1 MNTSAALSTVLSLLV
16 LLPSSSAQINNYLW
30 FNNGQINIG
39 QFGAGSNPAF
49 TIPSSLNLKSENM
62 EPMIPASTIVNKP
75 SVDNTNWIIKLGKNI
90 NCLNGDSKENYPNW
104 CFLNR
109 DNPNGYFPSNGYSS
123 SNYPDGASAIEKPLN
138 IFNIYFNIMSPNGGY
153 PDENYPNKANDNEK
167 HLNGQNLTIATLN
180 VVPHKEA
187 SSNKGYPNG
196 TNNNGGY
203 LNGQNLNTVSLNVV
217 PQNGSNPN
225 GFNNNSENL
234 NKRNL
239 NIIFPNVVSH
249 NGSNSM
255 EWNSN
260 GSYSS
265 DVHPIEISPN
275 RSSPHPEIS
284 SLNNLNNGI
293 GQNLSIDASDVND
306 GIPGINK
313 TQQDRGQCRDD
324 EFRCGSNEC
333 VPSNVK
339 CDNKADCSDSSDEA
353 FCITEG
359 DQENGCALPEQ
370 PTGGRYK
377 LGECD
382 ELCRKQPGDIVP
394 QHSILTYTCNDD
406 YALESSNITICVNNI
421 WKHQISCLKICPPLN
436 STNVYISCNYRGEE
450 VSCSEPILPG
460 TQATLTCKPFY
471 RFSVTTLS
479 NSWMKCLDSG
489 IWDIN
494 MFDCVPVCGVIISQT
509 TLQPL
514 SIGNGFRPAVG
525 SFPWHVGIY
534 VKDGAKTYKNICG
547 GSLITKNLVISAAHC
562 FYDEIE
568 NKLYNASNYAVAAGK
583 YYRSWD
589 APERYSQKS
598 MVEYVKLPSDYF
610 GTSGNLAEDI
620 ALVKLQTS
628 FVFNMYV
635 VPICVDWRNKHDH
648 QQLREGQSGM
658 LAGWGKD
665 TTGKPTEDLFAV
677 NMPYVERQT
686 CRDNV
691 PVEFRGFLT
700 FDKFCAGLMNGSS
713 ACDGDSGGGL
723 CFERYGT
730 WYLRGVVSVSPQ
742 EDNHCDLYSYVAF
755 TRVNAYVEW
764 LITSIHDIISTSKS
778 KHLQG
783 VAVAN
788 QHAGEIKL

>member
-187 SSNKGYPNG
+187 SSNK
-196 TNNNGGY
+196 
-203 LNGQNLNTVSLNVV
+203 
-217 PQNGSNPN
+217 
-225 GFNNNSENL
+225 
-234 NKRNL
+234 
-239 NIIFPNVVSH
+239 
-249 NGSNSM
+249 
-255 EWNSN
+255 
-260 GSYSS
+260 
-265 DVHPIEISPN
+265 
-275 RSSPHPEIS
+275 
-284 SLNNLNNGI
+284 
-293 GQNLSIDASDVND
+293 DASDVND

-778 KHLQG
+778 KHLQVNG
-783 VAVAN
+783 SYDMRNTSTSSSQQWHSEWMLRMRKVGAS
-788 QHAGEIKL
+788 KS